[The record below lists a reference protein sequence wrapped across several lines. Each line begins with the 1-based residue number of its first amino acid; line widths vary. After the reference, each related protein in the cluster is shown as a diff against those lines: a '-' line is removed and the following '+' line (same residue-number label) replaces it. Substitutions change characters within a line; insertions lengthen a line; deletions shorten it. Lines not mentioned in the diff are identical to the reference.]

1 MAIRRL
7 PESLVN
13 RIAAGEVVERP
24 ASVVKELVEN
34 ALDAG
39 AGEVETIFRDGGR
52 SLIEVRDDGCG
63 MTREDLALAV
73 ERHATSKLDDDS
85 LVRITTLGFRG
96 EALASIAAVAR
107 LAIISRRQEADTAW
121 EIRVEAGRMEE
132 PRPAARA
139 PGTTV
144 SVRDLFFATPA
155 RLKFLR
161 SARAETMEAAR
172 VLRRLALAHPDVAF
186 RFVTEARAVFSLA
199 PGTEEAR
206 IAAILGRAFLD
217 NAFAFA
223 AEREGYS
230 VRGWG
235 SLPTFSRGQPD
246 QQYLFVNGRPV
257 TDRQLSGLVRAAYSD
272 VLEKGRHPSVVL
284 HIACAPELVD
294 VNVHPAKREVRF
306 RQPALVRSLI
316 INALRE
322 AIAREGQRTAVP
334 VRGMVPAGD
343 DNKLPRP
350 ERPAAGAALAD
361 RLSQEAARLSL
372 AAQAPLMD
380 LPPQGRHSAGF
391 SESKAA
397 FAGVADV
404 SAPDLSPAGL
414 DASVDADAAET
425 GAEAAEN
432 HPLGAA
438 LAQVHGTYIIAQT
451 QDGIVIV
458 DQHAAH
464 ERIVLERLKRERA
477 AGGISRQGL
486 LIPEVVE
493 LDADSA
499 DAVLAHAEMLADL
512 GLVVEPFGPGAVL
525 VREVPAAL
533 GHCDVAKLV
542 RDVAADL
549 IAHDLPQALQE
560 RLEHVLA
567 TFACHHSVRAGRI
580 LTREEMDALLREMER
595 TPRSGQC
602 NHGRPT
608 WVKLT
613 LADLER
619 LFKRA

>member
-7 PESLVN
+7 PETIVN

-39 AGEVETIFRDGGR
+39 AERVDVIFQDGGR
-52 SLIEVRDDGCG
+52 GLIEVRDDGCG
-63 MTREDLALAV
+63 ISRKDLVLAV
-73 ERHATSKLDDDS
+73 ERHATSKLDDEA

-107 LAIISRRQEADTAW
+107 LAIVSRRREDDTAW
-121 EIRVEAGRMEE
+121 RIRVEAGQREE

-161 SARAETMEAAR
+161 SARAETMEATR
-172 VLRRLALAHPDVAF
+172 VLRRLALAHPQVAF
-186 RFVTEARAVFSLA
+186 SFVTEVRELFSLA
-199 PGTEEAR
+199 AGTENAR
-206 IAAILGRAFLD
+206 IAAILGQTFLE
-217 NAFAFA
+217 NAFAFES
-223 AEREGYS
+223 EREGYR
-230 VRGWG
+230 VHGWG

-272 VLEKGRHPSVVL
+272 VLEKGRHPSIIL

-306 RQPALVRSLI
+306 RQPAVVRSLI

-322 AIAREGQRTAVP
+322 GLAWEGRRTAVP
-334 VRGMVPAGD
+334 VQKFVDQTGAHGAEGARGKTA
-343 DNKLPRP
+343 RS
-350 ERPAAGAALAD
+350 LAD
-361 RLSQEAARLSL
+361 PRQRLSQTAASLSL
-372 AAQAPLMD
+372 VAQAPLMT
-380 LPPQGRHSAGF
+380 LPPQGRQVAKE
-391 SESKAA
+391 SENAPPFPGLQEPAA
-397 FAGVADV
+397 PV
-404 SAPDLSPAGL
+404 LSPNVPAEGSGGDMPEG
-414 DASVDADAAET
+414 DAEDM
-425 GAEAAEN
+425 

-438 LAQVHGTYIIAQT
+438 LAQVHATYIIAQT
-451 QDGIVIV
+451 RDGIVIV

-464 ERIVLERLKRERA
+464 ERIVLERLKQERST
-477 AGGISRQGL
+477 GRVSRQGL

-499 DAVLAHAEMLADL
+499 DAVLAHAEMLEEL
-512 GLVVEPFGPGAVL
+512 GLVVEAFGPGAVL
-525 VREVPAAL
+525 VREVPAVL
-533 GHCDVAKLV
+533 GHCDVAALV

-549 IAHDLPQALQE
+549 IAHDLPHTLQE
-560 RLEHVLA
+560 RLEHVMA
-567 TFACHHSVRAGRI
+567 TFACHHAVRAGRA
-580 LTREEMDALLREMER
+580 LNREEMNALLREMER

-619 LFKRA
+619 LFKRT